1 MEKIHVRVEGRV
13 QGVFFRDYTRREAL
27 TRDLKGWVRN
37 MADGSVEAVFC
48 GDASG
53 IKSMIDWLHDGSP
66 HAVVTSVIVKKL
78 DPAESYPDFQIRY

>member
-13 QGVFFRDYTRREAL
+13 QGVFFRDYTRREAQARGL
-27 TRDLKGWVRN
+27 TGWVKN

-48 GDASG
+48 GDSSE
-53 IKSMIDWLHDGSP
+53 IKSMVDWLHGGSP
-66 HAVVTSVIVKKL
+66 HAVVTGVRVKKL